1 MSDGSAYPIHP
12 TTHDARILRK
22 EEDARARE
30 LSDLPDGWTD
40 EELAEAES
48 AYQAWLEWLDS
59 PSPWQECDVLRK
71 VDVA

>member
-1 MSDGSAYPIHP
+1 MSDGSAHPIHP
-12 TTHDARILRK
+12 TTHDARLLRK

-30 LSDLPDGWTD
+30 LSDLPEPMTD

-59 PSPWQECDVLRK
+59 PSPWQGLDVLRRE
-71 VDVA
+71 DVA